1 MRQRLTAKSYQTSC
15 VAEPE
20 AHTVTTT
27 PAPEPALMPSLPHAG
42 PLLQMIFPFYIK
54 ISPHNFLKWFAN
66 SPRSYKATGIPA
78 SERQVRDTERMKT
91 ISVSPIVRVLSPE

>member
-1 MRQRLTAKSYQTSC
+1 MQQVKMTSNETALDFAKSYPTSC

-42 PLLQMIFPFYIK
+42 PLLQMVFPCHIK
-54 ISPHNFLKWFAN
+54 ISPHNFLKRF
-66 SPRSYKATGIPA
+66 I
-78 SERQVRDTERMKT
+78 Q
-91 ISVSPIVRVLSPE
+91 